1 MSVNWK
7 RLVKTFCG
15 MLLLCAVFGFGAYQL
30 YVHHLL
36 SKLDEQIAPRAARY
50 QESLSAGNIEETTA
64 ALKEVSKELAFLNF
78 ERTADAGPYLNHQI
92 PVKWSVAR
100 EQEDRL
106 SSWQKAW
113 PHVSDESILAISEL
127 PLDQPIDDTK
137 LINIT
142 SKVEPGTVHYKDL
155 DASWFDHIESFDYWN
170 LEDNSPL
177 AWKSD
182 EEYAVMGWTIN
193 LIDFLQYVDATVLK
207 QFIAH
212 RDSGRLEDFER
223 KSAKLAS
230 LLVSTEDMLM
240 TVGAEIVMKNTRDYL
255 RSADINNQASKYT
268 LPIATI
274 ARNIKNLMP
283 PSAALL
289 PATDELLKTDHPLVC
304 VGLHEWFRTSEIIRS
319 YVGMEG
325 TYKEKVDELF
335 KLQAQNCRFQ
345 RVKAYRG
352 QLKTRDIDET
362 ANFLPHGGIGLKFS
376 FAVFDIEPDIERY
389 FYALMTE
396 PLQSIR
402 MDESL

>member
-1 MSVNWK
+1 M
-7 RLVKTFCG
+7 
-15 MLLLCAVFGFGAYQL
+15 
-30 YVHHLL
+30 
-36 SKLDEQIAPRAARY
+36 
-50 QESLSAGNIEETTA
+50 
-64 ALKEVSKELAFLNF
+64 
-78 ERTADAGPYLNHQI
+78 
-92 PVKWSVAR
+92 
-100 EQEDRL
+100 
-106 SSWQKAW
+106 
-113 PHVSDESILAISEL
+113 
-127 PLDQPIDDTK
+127 
-137 LINIT
+137 
-142 SKVEPGTVHYKDL
+142 
-155 DASWFDHIESFDYWN
+155 
-170 LEDNSPL
+170 
-177 AWKSD
+177 
-182 EEYAVMGWTIN
+182 
-193 LIDFLQYVDATVLK
+193 K

-255 RSADINNQASKYT
+255 RSAGLNNQTSKYT

-325 TYKEKVDELF
+325 PYKEKVEELF
-335 KLQAQNCRFQ
+335 KLQAKNCRFQ

-352 QLKTRDIDET
+352 LLKARDIDET

-376 FAVFDIEPDIERY
+376 LVLFDLKPSIERY